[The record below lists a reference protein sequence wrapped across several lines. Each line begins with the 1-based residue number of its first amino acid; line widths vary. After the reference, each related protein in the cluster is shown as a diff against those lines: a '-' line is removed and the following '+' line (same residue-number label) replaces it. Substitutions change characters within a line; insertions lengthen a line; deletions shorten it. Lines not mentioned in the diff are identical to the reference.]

1 MKYKYLAFLA
11 LFSVYAQSGIL
22 YTTDY
27 SSNLGSIYDTNTN
40 TLVNN
45 FTTTNSSQ
53 NGIAIHDTL
62 KITNAF
68 SNGTGAE
75 YDLNGVLI
83 QNNVFSQTDYS
94 SLYDGTTDGSYN
106 YAIDHNGHGFN
117 KMFRFDSDWGNGIEL
132 FTLTSRGSG
141 VSYDSS
147 TNTLWT
153 TEDGSAGA
161 LRTLRQYS
169 LAGSLLSEFN
179 TDVHSYGLAF
189 DVTDSSLWV
198 TGFGSNTFK
207 QYSSAGAFL
216 ATSTFSGTSSSH
228 AFGMEFDNSVDVPE
242 PSTLAIFAL
251 GMIGLASR
259 RFKKQS

>member
-1 MKYKYLAFLA
+1 MKFKFLV
-11 LFSVYAQSGIL
+11 LLTFISTYAQSGIL

-27 SSNLGSIYDTNTN
+27 NSSLGSIYDTSSN
-40 TLVNN
+40 TLISN
-45 FTTTNSSQ
+45 FQTSSSTQ

-68 SNGTGAE
+68 NGGSGAE

-83 QNNVFSQTDYS
+83 QDNVFSQSSYT

-106 YAIDHNGHGFN
+106 YAIDHNGHGYN
-117 KMFRFDSDWGNGIEL
+117 KMFRFDSDWGNGVEL

-141 VSYDSS
+141 VSYDSN

-153 TEDGSAGA
+153 TENGNAGV

-179 TDVHSYGLAF
+179 TGVHSYGLAY

-198 TGFGSNTFK
+198 TGWNSNILSKFSSTGTLLSTTTFG
-207 QYSSAGAFL
+207 
-216 ATSTFSGTSSSH
+216 GTSSSY

-259 RFKKQS
+259 RFKKQA